1 MSVVKRGILLFSVL
15 IAVVSIA
22 RIFSIQ
28 PTKQTIPTV
37 TSPISADE
45 AKHIE
50 LPASV
55 IRGDYRG
62 VFLRQEI
69 ARALFVEQ
77 VESQQN
83 LLVNIR
89 ANVTDDGF
97 VVSLE
102 PIFAPVTL
110 KAYQKEHVAVFFTGE
125 EFIEDCFPAKIDVC
139 MRTVAGREYQVKR
152 VFTNMRKN
160 AETNPRV
167 VVIVYGSREIPI

>member
-15 IAVVSIA
+15 IAVVSLA
-22 RIFSIQ
+22 EIFSIQ
-28 PTKQTIPTV
+28 STKQTIPMV
-37 TSPISADE
+37 VSPIPSDE

-50 LPASV
+50 LPASI

-77 VESQQN
+77 VESRQN
-83 LLVNIR
+83 LLVSIR

-110 KAYQKEHVAVFFTGE
+110 EAYQKEHVIVFFTGE
-125 EFIEDCFPAKIDVC
+125 EFIEDCFPEKIDSC
-139 MRTVAGREYQVKR
+139 MWAIAGREYQVKR
-152 VFTNMRKN
+152 IFTNMRLN
-160 AETNPRV
+160 TEMNPRV